1 MLLLNRCAKAARL
14 TILSVM
20 FDNLSQ
26 NYYICLNKL
35 PTMRKL
41 AIIFALIFSLGAS
54 AQSVDADRLT
64 RLPDHPRLILRE
76 GDVERLRASV
86 EQVPQMERLY
96 AYLLDRADKALEA
109 PLSERKKQ
117 GKRLLTVSR
126 NVLDRVLHCSLAYLM
141 TGNAEYAVRA
151 EQEMLAAAGFVDWN
165 PSHFLDVGEMTA
177 ALALGYDW
185 LYDWLSEE
193 SRQTIERAIIEKGL
207 CGAESDRQTWFYRR
221 ENNWNQ
227 VCNGGLTLGAL
238 AVAERAPEVAAQI
251 VEKALA
257 TISLGLRPYAPDG
270 VYPEGYSYWSY
281 GTWYQVVL
289 IEALRTA
296 LGSSYDLEN
305 AAGFLQSADF
315 MRYMVAPSAKSFN
328 FSDCGAG
335 TVHLNLLLAWFAA
348 ERGDMSLVYREF
360 ESLRSGKIRVLEG
373 RLFPIAMLFLSRCD
387 LSSVT
392 PPKGD
397 FWYGKGEQPLFV
409 YRSGWSSTSDA
420 YLAAKGGSA
429 SLSHAHMDAGS
440 FVYEWG
446 GVRWSCD
453 LGSQNYYSLESRGV
467 KLWSMGQDA
476 QRWDVFRLNNI
487 SHSTLSVEGERHLCA
502 GSAEM
507 TEVYNTPECHGAK
520 FDMSSVLKGLRRAER
535 TLTIDGLHSVTV
547 VDALESEQAC
557 RVRWVMCTP
566 AEPKVVD
573 NRTILLSSAGRR
585 LMVEVLSPHRVKA
598 FVLSNDP
605 PHDYDAPNKGT
616 CRIGFTLD
624 LRAGKPTE
632 LKVRLVPVM

>member
-1 MLLLNRCAKAARL
+1 
-14 TILSVM
+14 
-20 FDNLSQ
+20 
-26 NYYICLNKL
+26 
-35 PTMRKL
+35 MRKL
-41 AIIFALIFSLGAS
+41 AIIFALILSLRVS
-54 AQSVDADRLT
+54 AQPLDTDRLT
-64 RLPDHPRLILRE
+64 QLPAHPRLILRE
-76 GDVERLRASV
+76 GDVERLRVSV
-86 EQVPQMERLY
+86 EQVPQMKRLY
-96 AYLLDRADKALEA
+96 DYLLNRADKALDA

-126 NVLDRVLHCSLAYLM
+126 NVLDRVLHCSLAYLL
-141 TGNAEYAVRA
+141 TGESEYAVRA
-151 EQEMLAAAGFVDWN
+151 EQEMLAAADFMDWN

-185 LYDWLSEE
+185 LYDRLSEE
-193 SRQTIERAIIEKGL
+193 SRRAIEQAIVEKGL
-207 CGAESDRQTWFYRR
+207 CGAESDSQMWFYRR

-238 AVAERAPEVAAQI
+238 AVAERAPEVAADI
-251 VEKALA
+251 IKKSLA
-257 TISLGLRPYAPDG
+257 TISLGLRPYGPDG

-296 LGSSYDLEN
+296 LGESYDMEH

-315 MRYMVAPSAKSFN
+315 MTYAVAPSGKSFN
-328 FSDCGAG
+328 FSDCGSGA
-335 TVHLNLLLAWFAA
+335 VHLNLLLAWFAA
-348 ERGDMSLVYREF
+348 ERGDMSLLYREF
-360 ESLRSGKIRVLEG
+360 ESLKSDRIRVLEP

-387 LSSVT
+387 LSGIT

-397 FWYGKGEQPLFV
+397 FWYSKGEQPLFM
-409 YRSGWSSTSDA
+409 YRSGWRSSSDA

-440 FVYEWG
+440 FIYEWG

-467 KLWSMGQDA
+467 KLWAMGQDS
-476 QRWDVFRLNNI
+476 QRWDVFRLGNI

-507 TEVYNTPECHGAK
+507 TEIYDTPECHGAK
-520 FDMSSVLKGLRRAER
+520 FDMSSVLNGVRRAER
-535 TLTIDGLHSVTV
+535 TLTIDGSHSVMV
-547 VDALESEQAC
+547 EDALEAEQAC

-566 AEPKVVD
+566 AEPMVVD
-573 NRTILLSSAGRR
+573 NRTILLSSGGRKLR
-585 LMVEVLSPHRVKA
+585 VEVLSPRRVKA

-616 CRIGFTLD
+616 RRIGFTLD
-624 LRAGKPTE
+624 LRAGKPTQ
-632 LKVRLVPVM
+632 LKVRLVPVA